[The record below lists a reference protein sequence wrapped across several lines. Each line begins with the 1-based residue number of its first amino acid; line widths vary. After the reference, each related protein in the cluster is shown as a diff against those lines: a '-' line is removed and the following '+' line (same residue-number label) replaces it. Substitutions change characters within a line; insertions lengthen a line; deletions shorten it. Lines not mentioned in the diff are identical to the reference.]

1 MHQVHVTIDINAPVG
16 QVFDMISDHASFLT
30 GGGATCRLIKEGAEN
45 RNGTGAIREVV
56 AGSMRFE
63 EAIVAFDAP
72 KRYDYKIVKLTAG
85 GKERPLEHDRGWVT
99 FQSVGSATRV
109 DWYTRYRVTVP
120 LLGWFVERWVI
131 APTMRPK
138 FLAYL
143 ERAKGKLEGSS
154 QS

>member
-1 MHQVHVTIDINAPVG
+1 MHEVHVTIDINAPVER
-16 QVFDMISDHASFLT
+16 VFDLISDHATFLT
-30 GGGATCRLIKEGAEN
+30 GNGATCRLIKEGGES

-63 EAIVAFDAP
+63 EAILAFDVP
-72 KRYDYKIVKLTAG
+72 KRYDYKIVKLTSG

-99 FQSVGSATRV
+99 FQPTGSGTRV

-120 LLGWFVERWVI
+120 VLGWFIERWVI

-143 ERAKGKLEGSS
+143 ERAKERLESS
-154 QS
+154 RSG